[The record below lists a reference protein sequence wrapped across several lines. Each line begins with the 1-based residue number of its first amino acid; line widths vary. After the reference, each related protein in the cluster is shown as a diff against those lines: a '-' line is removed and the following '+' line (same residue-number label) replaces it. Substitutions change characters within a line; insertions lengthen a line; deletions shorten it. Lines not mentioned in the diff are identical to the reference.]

1 MLLRMEV
8 TEDTNTL
15 YEYSGGLK
23 CWHLSTDISKNSK
36 PLPSFLKQ
44 SSILNKMDGNESFL
58 ATTLLGEWGHEG
70 MNPNPF
76 NKLSLGA

>member
-15 YEYSGGLK
+15 HEYSGGLK
-23 CWHLSTDISKNSK
+23 CWHLSTDISKTSK

-44 SSILNKMDGNESFL
+44 SSILNKMDGNESFFGHNI
-58 ATTLLGEWGHEG
+58 AWGV
-70 MNPNPF
+70 
-76 NKLSLGA
+76 GAWRDEPKPVQ

>member
-23 CWHLSTDISKNSK
+23 CWHLSTDISKTSK

-44 SSILNKMDGNESFL
+44 SSIFEQNGWK
-58 ATTLLGEWGHEG
+58 
-70 MNPNPF
+70 
-76 NKLSLGA
+76 

>member
-23 CWHLSTDISKNSK
+23 CWHLSTDISKTSK

-44 SSILNKMDGNESFL
+44 SSIFEQNGWKWVLFGHNI
-58 ATTLLGEWGHEG
+58 AWGV
-70 MNPNPF
+70 
-76 NKLSLGA
+76 GAWRDEPKPVQ